1 MDDLKDS
8 LGFRYLQE
16 TKFDEQT
23 LWRKPRLVI
32 VPAHPYKQ
40 YAEAEKFKLP
50 TDWQMDKSLHES
62 LQYRRS
68 CRRYADTPLSME
80 NLAMLLWASQGIS
93 GRAGNFFFRTAPSA
107 GALYPVE
114 TYLSI
119 HHVESLSPGLYHFQ
133 PAEFALEMMSKGF
146 AGQRVAEAAL
156 GQNFMAKA
164 GVVFIWSAILRRNFS
179 KYGHR
184 GLRYVMLDAG
194 HICQNLLLAGES
206 LGLGAC
212 PVAAFYDDQL
222 NRLLGLDG
230 EEESVIYLAA
240 VGAKE

>member
-32 VPAHPYKQ
+32 APAHPYKQ

>member
-32 VPAHPYKQ
+32 APAHPYKQ

-80 NLAMLLWASQGIS
+80 NLAMLLWGQPGDQRQG
-93 GRAGNFFFRTAPSA
+93 RQLFFQDSTVGWSTLPGGDLSFYTSCRIIIP
-107 GALYPVE
+107 GAL
-114 TYLSI
+114 S
-119 HHVESLSPGLYHFQ
+119 
-133 PAEFALEMMSKGF
+133 
-146 AGQRVAEAAL
+146 
-156 GQNFMAKA
+156 
-164 GVVFIWSAILRRNFS
+164 FS
-179 KYGHR
+179 TG
-184 GLRYVMLDAG
+184 
-194 HICQNLLLAGES
+194 
-206 LGLGAC
+206 
-212 PVAAFYDDQL
+212 
-222 NRLLGLDG
+222 
-230 EEESVIYLAA
+230 
-240 VGAKE
+240 